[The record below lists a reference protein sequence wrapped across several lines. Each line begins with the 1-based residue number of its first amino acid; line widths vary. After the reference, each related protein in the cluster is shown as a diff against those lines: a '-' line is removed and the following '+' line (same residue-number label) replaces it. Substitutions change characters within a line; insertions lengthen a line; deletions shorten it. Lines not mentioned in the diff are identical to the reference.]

1 MKTADEILHEHGI
14 APPPPGKHRYYTT
27 CPQCSA
33 NRSRAHQ
40 KAACLGVTVKGDGVT
55 WGCNHCL
62 WTGGGY
68 YNGKING
75 PGGEPA
81 RTYDYLDEQ
90 GKLLSQ
96 KVRNPPGSM
105 QRFWQ
110 RRPDGKGG
118 WINNTQG
125 VRKVLYRLPELLEAI
140 ASERTILV
148 VEGEK
153 DAGQPVAHRHP
164 GDLQPGRRK
173 RHRQGRKMAHGL

>member
-1 MKTADEILHEHGI
+1 MKTADDI
-14 APPPPGKHRYYTT
+14 APPPPGKHSDYTT

-68 YNGKING
+68 FNGKING

-105 QRFWQ
+105 QRFW
-110 RRPDGKGG
+110 
-118 WINNTQG
+118 
-125 VRKVLYRLPELLEAI
+125 
-140 ASERTILV
+140 
-148 VEGEK
+148 
-153 DAGQPVAHRHP
+153 
-164 GDLQPGRRK
+164 
-173 RHRQGRKMAHGL
+173 

>member
-90 GKLLSQ
+90 GKLLFQ
-96 KVRNPPGSM
+96 KVRNPPGERNGSGNAG
-105 QRFWQ
+105 RTARAAGSTTHRASARSSIGCPSCLRRSPASAPFSWSRARKTLTACGASAS
-110 RRPDGKGG
+110 RRP
-118 WINNTQG
+118 
-125 VRKVLYRLPELLEAI
+125 A
-140 ASERTILV
+140 ART
-148 VEGEK
+148 
-153 DAGQPVAHRHP
+153 AQATS
-164 GDLQPGRRK
+164 GRP
-173 RHRQGRKMAHGL
+173 QNGA

>member
-14 APPPPGKHRYYTT
+14 APPLPGKHRYYTI

-40 KAACLGVTVKGDGVT
+40 KAACLGVTIKGDGVT

-81 RTYDYLDEQ
+81 RTYDYLDEE

-96 KVRNPPGSM
+96 KVRNP
-105 QRFWQ
+105 R
-110 RRPDGKGG
+110 
-118 WINNTQG
+118 
-125 VRKVLYRLPELLEAI
+125 VAY
-140 ASERTILV
+140 SESLRGADLV
-148 VEGEK
+148 VIPDHD
-153 DAGQPVAHRHP
+153 DAGYAHASATA
-164 GDLQPGRRK
+164 K
-173 RHRQGRKMAHGL
+173 A